1 MRKWPVS
8 EVIEFCSQIDF
19 VVSLMACEEGLG
31 SNCHLKKTC
40 WFVEPEILMVL
51 MMGVNMGNM
60 LLGKHSAA

>member
-1 MRKWPVS
+1 
-8 EVIEFCSQIDF
+8 
-19 VVSLMACEEGLG
+19 MACEEGLG